1 MNQPKQKE
9 ILILFLCLFIGFALR
24 FFTFDKKSLWMDEI
38 HTFNESRD
46 SLSGQI
52 KYYKENPAS
61 LHPPLFFIL
70 THLFFPFNNP
80 ERDLRIIPLI
90 FGTLSILMVYF
101 LSRSFSPPIALP
113 CTISLTFMVYH
124 ISLSQDGRSYSFLM
138 FLGMAGVYFFMMHLK
153 TLRKCY
159 LLGTAVLFSLLFYTS
174 YSSIPFI
181 ILSQILWFYRARE
194 DDKKPG
200 ISSPLILN
208 GITFLL
214 CLPWILFL
222 IFHYR
227 GQPLMDPYQAKVSIT
242 FWSILYGILHD
253 WVPYLPLLTSSVA
266 LLILFP
272 IFSKDR
278 RNALVLLGAFILPIG
293 GLYLFCKLLN
303 ITHFITSRYFI
314 NFLPFFFISIYL
326 SLHQIE
332 IRFERLKPF
341 LRLRFLFV
349 ILFIASNLMI
359 FPLYLRSEKQD
370 FRGLATYLKSHL
382 REKDKIFDA
391 EMGYMPGILHYFGEY
406 PEGRH
411 YIIPYR
417 KISEK
422 EVEFRKS
429 FVYRNRVF
437 TIYSSGT
444 CCGHYVA
451 DGSRLWILVSK
462 ENAKKLKE
470 DSAYV
475 LKGYFDG
482 SFLNFSRFPEDA
494 SIYLFLLDPRSPNE
508 KGIDLPIE

>member
-1 MNQPKQKE
+1 
-9 ILILFLCLFIGFALR
+9 
-24 FFTFDKKSLWMDEI
+24 
-38 HTFNESRD
+38 
-46 SLSGQI
+46 
-52 KYYKENPAS
+52 
-61 LHPPLFFIL
+61 
-70 THLFFPFNNP
+70 
-80 ERDLRIIPLI
+80 
-90 FGTLSILMVYF
+90 
-101 LSRSFSPPIALP
+101 
-113 CTISLTFMVYH
+113 
-124 ISLSQDGRSYSFLM
+124 
-138 FLGMAGVYFFMMHLK
+138 
-153 TLRKCY
+153 
-159 LLGTAVLFSLLFYTS
+159 
-174 YSSIPFI
+174 
-181 ILSQILWFYRARE
+181 
-194 DDKKPG
+194 
-200 ISSPLILN
+200 
-208 GITFLL
+208 
-214 CLPWILFL
+214 
-222 IFHYR
+222 
-227 GQPLMDPYQAKVSIT
+227 
-242 FWSILYGILHD
+242 
-253 WVPYLPLLTSSVA
+253 VA

-272 IFSKDR
+272 IFPKGRENS
-278 RNALVLLGAFILPIG
+278 LVLLGAFILPIG

-326 SLHQIE
+326 SIHHIE

-341 LRLRFLFV
+341 LRLRLLFV

-359 FPLYLRSEKQD
+359 FPLYLSSEKQD

-382 REKDKIFDA
+382 REKDKIFDG
-391 EMGYMPGILHYFGEY
+391 EMGYMPGILHYFGVY

-437 TIYSSGT
+437 TIYSSAT
-444 CCGHYVA
+444 CCDRYVA

-494 SIYLFLLDPRSPNE
+494 SIYLFLLDPRSPEE